1 MSIMKTIRW
10 VLVALVIVA
19 LLAGAHRIVDQR
31 NRAFFPVGQKTSSMP
46 MH

>member
-1 MSIMKTIRW
+1 MSKLSWI
-10 VLVALVIVA
+10 VAALVIVA

-31 NRAFFPVGQKTSSMP
+31 NRAFFPAGRSTSSSMP